1 MARPPVPIFG
11 ISKPDVPKFSS
22 RDDDDED
29 KHQSLKIVGY
39 SSSLYQ
45 DDETMAWLENQKHL
59 QLWMEN
65 KEEDLWIDR
74 YDVRQLLSDASLFAK
89 RPRQQSPVLVDDAE
103 ERMLDAERFGDL
115 PPSTGEESSATY
127 DNDGEADDGDGAASA
142 PSNHFGAVHFSFGGQ
157 PAAQQAPQHPIPAE
171 IQAFADGWLTELAV
185 GSTLPHTFKQHQV
198 IERTAKF
205 IHKQGKKMEVSLK
218 IKHGG
223 NAAFQF
229 LLVDHPLQPYYQA
242 LLKYLGYCPQAAD
255 LPTLLPSVEKPAEPA
270 PEAAEEPAAPEQDE
284 TQVNDAAVEKET
296 LDVCAPTNDSA
307 NASAATA
314 ENADEKEEDTASAAG
329 PGLAAAD
336 AAEAKGAGGGEAN
349 DASERG
355 AESKQTEDDVQ
366 PAGQIPIPGPEMLQT
381 IEKLVRWI
389 VKSGRD
395 FEKKVKERQR
405 GDPRFDF
412 LMPWNPYNAFY
423 RQKLDDAFNGKLDD
437 PPPVPSAPAPPP
449 PTNVEPPW
457 RAHADVPAELVA
469 LPTPAP
475 AEAAAESDVAV
486 GEVSAGAGESSSSV
500 VEEGAAADAEASTSN
515 VQFITSFGEDSEE
528 EEEEVKEV
536 EQPTPHAE
544 SSEKGV
550 DAVSAEP
557 AADGGG
563 EGELAP
569 KKERSSRFGPDLSET
584 EKKAARL
591 ARAKHMA
598 GLVKDKVDAVKSA
611 EEVKKSKSAKDEK
624 KKRDHDHDRQSR
636 ALPGAAPARAA
647 AAAVARARP
656 AGDAATAAISIAKS
670 SASATEVAAATE
682 NAAAPHAVVA
692 AAAAAIETKTETEA
706 GTKITRAAIKITKAA
721 KIVTAAPNAR
731 AIAAR
736 VAQKERP
743 RTPPRTNVAPQVRAA
758 AAAVDKKSATV
769 PAAAVKKPA
778 AVASSSPPR
787 PSARADDVAASAEGS
802 SVSEEL
808 RNKVRAMLAA
818 QMAT

>member
-1 MARPPVPIFG
+1 MSDFHVSVRLPACLSALYEGVAY
-11 ISKPDVPKFSS
+11 ISMYNHIQASFTPLLFHKQKRGGLLQCGEHGCSRSCLHCIALFMLLQHIQGMCVEAFS
-22 RDDDDED
+22 D
-29 KHQSLKIVGY
+29 
-39 SSSLYQ
+39 
-45 DDETMAWLENQKHL
+45 T
-59 QLWMEN
+59 
-65 KEEDLWIDR
+65 
-74 YDVRQLLSDASLFAK
+74 
-89 RPRQQSPVLVDDAE
+89 
-103 ERMLDAERFGDL
+103 
-115 PPSTGEESSATY
+115 
-127 DNDGEADDGDGAASA
+127 ASA
-142 PSNHFGAVHFSFGGQ
+142 
-157 PAAQQAPQHPIPAE
+157 
-171 IQAFADGWLTELAV
+171 ADV
-185 GSTLPHTFKQHQV
+185 QV

-296 LDVCAPTNDSA
+296 LDVCATTNDSA
-307 NASAATA
+307 NAPVATA
-314 ENADEKEEDTASAAG
+314 ENADEKEEDVASAAG

-336 AAEAKGAGGGEAN
+336 AAEAKGVGGGEAN
-349 DASERG
+349 DANERG

-449 PTNVEPPW
+449 PTNVASTW
-457 RAHADVPAELVA
+457 RAHADVPAEPVA

-500 VEEGAAADAEASTSN
+500 VEEGAATDAEASTSN

-528 EEEEVKEV
+528 EEEEVKGV

-544 SSEKGV
+544 SSEKGA
-550 DAVSAEP
+550 DAVIAEP

-624 KKRDHDHDRQSR
+624 KKRRSRSRSPKSRTSRRSSSSSRSRSRSKGSSRRRRSHSRDKHSKKQRKRDRSSSRDRKRRRSSRSRSRSRSRDRDKDRDRGRKKDH
-636 ALPGAAPARAA
+636 
-647 AAAVARARP
+647 
-656 AGDAATAAISIAKS
+656 KS
-670 SASATEVAAATE
+670 SHKDHKSRKDRDRSPKRRSNRRSSSPKRKAS
-682 NAAAPHAVVA
+682 HSSSH
-692 AAAAAIETKTETEA
+692 K
-706 GTKITRAAIKITKAA
+706 R
-721 KIVTAAPNAR
+721 R
-731 AIAAR
+731 SSSSSR
-736 VAQKERP
+736 SRS
-743 RTPPRTNVAPQVRAA
+743 R
-758 AAAVDKKSATV
+758 DKKSATV
-769 PAAAVKKPA
+769 STAAVKKPA

-787 PSARADDVAASAEGS
+787 PSARADDAAANAEGS

-818 QMAT
+818 QMAS